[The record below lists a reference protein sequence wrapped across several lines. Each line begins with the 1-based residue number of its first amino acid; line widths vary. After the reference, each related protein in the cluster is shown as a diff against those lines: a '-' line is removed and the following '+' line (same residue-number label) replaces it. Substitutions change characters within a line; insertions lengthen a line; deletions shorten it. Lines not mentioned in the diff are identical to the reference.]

1 MLSDRRIRALKPAP
15 RDKWYC
21 DGNGLYLRVR
31 RTGGRSWVLRRK
43 RGGHVE
49 VITVGAWPALGL
61 AQARLKAGALA
72 GKDVS
77 TLTLGALLDTWHTD
91 VVRKTY
97 RRPHEVRGYIERLD
111 PALKVTKLRN
121 LERVEV
127 RHALR
132 RYAEERGPIAANRAL
147 SILKTA
153 LRFAVDAGYL
163 EISPVDRLSNELV
176 GGAETSRDRVLT
188 DEELR
193 RLWQASSTHT
203 PLLRFLLLTGQ
214 RIGEAQRATWSHVL
228 GGRWHI
234 PKEHSKNHRA
244 HWVALSRQA
253 LALLRGQ
260 DQSRELIFGTATD
273 TGVQA
278 WLRRWCER
286 ERISPAFRP
295 HDLRRTCATRLN
307 TLGVLPHVTEKILNH
322 TMQGVMAVYNRAE
335 YEAERIE
342 AMQRWADEL
351 DRILGQSAPLNEA
364 RGATQERPTA
374 PGGRASRAARRLNP

>member
-1 MLSDRRIRALKPAP
+1 MLSDRRIRTLKPAHC
-15 RDKWYC
+15 DKWYS

-31 RTGGRSWVLRRK
+31 ATGGRSWVLRRK

-49 VITVGAWPALGL
+49 VVTVGTWPVLGL
-61 AQARLKAGALA
+61 AQARLKAGALT

-77 TLTLGALLDTWHTD
+77 TLTLGALLDAWHVD
-91 VVRKTY
+91 IVGRTY
-97 RRPHEVRGYIERLD
+97 RRPREVRGYIDRLD
-111 PALKVTKLRN
+111 PALKATKLRN

-132 RYAEERGPIAANRAL
+132 RYAEERGPIAANRSL

-163 EISPVDRLSNELV
+163 QISPVDRLSSDLI
-176 GGAETSRDRVLT
+176 GGTEVSRDRVLT

-193 RLWQASSTHT
+193 KLWQTSSSHS

-228 GGRWHI
+228 GDRWHI

-253 LALLRGQ
+253 LSLLRGQ

-307 TLGVLPHVTEKILNH
+307 MLGVLPHIAEKILNH
-322 TMQGVMAVYNRAE
+322 TMQGVMAVYNRAD
-335 YEAERIE
+335 YEAERAE
-342 AMQRWADEL
+342 AMQQWADEV
-351 DRILGQSAPLNEA
+351 DRILGQSAQPDEA
-364 RGATQERPTA
+364 QRVTA
-374 PGGRASRAARRLNP
+374 PRHTRGGAI

>member
-31 RTGGRSWVLRRK
+31 ATGGRSWVLRRK

-61 AQARLKAGALA
+61 AQARQKAGALA

-77 TLTLGALLDTWHTD
+77 TLTLGALLDAWYTD

-97 RRPHEVRGYIERLD
+97 RRPREVQGYIERLD

-132 RYAEERGPIAANRAL
+132 RYAEERGPVAANRAL

-163 EISPVDRLSNELV
+163 EISPVDRLSSELI
-176 GGAETSRDRVLT
+176 GGVETSRDRVLT

-193 RLWQASSTHT
+193 KLWQTSSPHT

-214 RIGEAQRATWSHVL
+214 RIGEAQGATWSHVL
-228 GGRWHI
+228 GDRWHI

-253 LALLRGQ
+253 LALLRAR
-260 DQSRELIFGTATD
+260 DASRELIFGTATD

-286 ERISPAFRP
+286 EQISPAFRP

-307 TLGVLPHVTEKILNH
+307 TLGVLPHITEKILNH
-322 TMQGVMAVYNRAE
+322 TMQGVMAVYNRAD
-335 YEAERIE
+335 YAVERIE
-342 AMQRWADEL
+342 AMQRWADEI
-351 DRILGQSAPLNEA
+351 DRILGHSAEVNEA
-364 RGATQERPTA
+364 PGATHRP
-374 PGGRASRAARRLNP
+374 PSGPASRARRPAGRLNP

>member
-31 RTGGRSWVLRRK
+31 ATGGRSWVLRRK

-61 AQARLKAGALA
+61 AQARQKAGALA

-77 TLTLGALLDTWHTD
+77 TLTLGALLDAWYTD
-91 VVRKTY
+91 VVRRTY
-97 RRPHEVRGYIERLD
+97 RRPREVRGYIERLD
-111 PALKVTKLRN
+111 SALKVTKLRN
-121 LERVEV
+121 LERLEV
-127 RHALR
+127 RLALR

-176 GGAETSRDRVLT
+176 GGAEVSRDRVLT

-193 RLWQASSTHT
+193 RLWKSSSSHT

-228 GGRWHI
+228 GEHWHI

-244 HWVALSRQA
+244 HWVALSRQV

-307 TLGVLPHVTEKILNH
+307 TLGVLPHIAEKILNH
-322 TMQGVMAVYNRAE
+322 TMQGVMAVYNRAD

-342 AMQRWADEL
+342 AMQQWADEV
-351 DRILGQSAPLNEA
+351 DRILGHSAEVKEA
-364 RGATQERPTA
+364 PGATHEPLSG
-374 PGGRASRAARRLNP
+374 PGGRARRPAVG

>member
-31 RTGGRSWVLRRK
+31 ATGGRTWVLRRK
-43 RGGHVE
+43 RGGHIE
-49 VITVGAWPALGL
+49 VITVGAWPTLGL
-61 AQARLKAGALA
+61 AQARQKAGALA
-72 GKDVS
+72 GKDIS
-77 TLTLGALLDTWHTD
+77 TLTLGALLYTWHGD

-97 RRPHEVRGYIERLD
+97 RRPREVQGYIERLD

-132 RYAEERGPIAANRAL
+132 RYAEERGPVAANRAL

-163 EISPVDRLSNELV
+163 QISPVDRLSSELI
-176 GGAETSRDRVLT
+176 GGAEVSRDRVLT

-193 RLWQASSTHT
+193 RLWQTRSPHT

-214 RIGEAQRATWSHVL
+214 RIGEVQRAHWSHVHVD
-228 GGRWHI
+228 RWHI

-253 LALLRGQ
+253 LALLSGQ
-260 DQSRELIFGTATD
+260 DQSRKLIFGTATD

-307 TLGVLPHVTEKILNH
+307 TLGVLPHITEKILNH
-322 TMQGVMAVYNRAE
+322 TMQGVMAVYNRAD
-335 YEAERIE
+335 YEVERIE
-342 AMQRWADEL
+342 AMQRWADEV
-351 DRILGQSAPLNEA
+351 DRILGQLPQVGEAPEA
-364 RGATQERPTA
+364 KQERPRATSIKA
-374 PGGRASRAARRLNP
+374 GPPAGRVIP

>member
-1 MLSDRRIRALKPAP
+1 
-15 RDKWYC
+15 
-21 DGNGLYLRVR
+21 LYLRVR

-49 VITVGAWPALGL
+49 VITVGAWPALSL
-61 AQARLKAGALA
+61 AQARQKAGALA

-77 TLTLGALLDTWHTD
+77 TRTLGALLDTWHTD

-97 RRPHEVRGYIERLD
+97 RRPREVQGYIERLD
-111 PALKVTKLRN
+111 PTLKATKLRN

-132 RYAEERGPIAANRAL
+132 RYAEVRGPVAANRAL

-163 EISPVDRLSNELV
+163 EISPVDRLSSELV

-214 RIGEAQRATWSHVL
+214 RIGEAQRASWSHVL
-228 GGRWHI
+228 GDRWHI

-260 DQSRELIFGTATD
+260 DQSREVIFGTATD

-322 TMQGVMAVYNRAE
+322 TMQGVMAVYNRAD
-335 YEAERIE
+335 YEVERIE
-342 AMQRWADEL
+342 AMQRWADEV
-351 DRILGQSAPLNEA
+351 DRILRQSAPLNEA
-364 RGATQERPTA
+364 RGATQERPIA

>member
-1 MLSDRRIRALKPAP
+1 MLSHRRIRALKLVHC
-15 RDKWYC
+15 DKWYS

-31 RTGGRSWVLRRK
+31 ATGGRSWVLRRK

-49 VITVGAWPALGL
+49 VITLGAWPAVGL

-77 TLTLGALLDTWHTD
+77 TLTLGALLDAWHTD
-91 VVRKTY
+91 IVRKTY
-97 RRPHEVRGYIERLD
+97 RRPREVRGYIDRLD
-111 PALKVTKLRN
+111 PALKAIKLRN

-163 EISPVDRLSNELV
+163 QISPVDRLSSELV
-176 GGAETSRDRVLT
+176 GGVEVSRDRVLT

-193 RLWQASSTHT
+193 RLWRSNSAHT

-214 RIGEAQRATWSHVL
+214 RIGEAQRARWSHVHDD
-228 GGRWHI
+228 RWHI

-244 HWVALSRQA
+244 HWVALSHQA

-260 DQSRELIFGTATD
+260 DQSRELVFGTATD

-307 TLGVLPHVTEKILNH
+307 TLGVLPHIAEKILNH

-342 AMQRWADEL
+342 AMQRWGNDL
-351 DRILGQSAPLNEA
+351 DRILAQS
-364 RGATQERPTA
+364 
-374 PGGRASRAARRLNP
+374 

>member
-1 MLSDRRIRALKPAP
+1 MLSDRRIRALKPAHC
-15 RDKWYC
+15 DKWYS

-31 RTGGRSWVLRRK
+31 ATGGRSWVLRRK
-43 RGGHVE
+43 RGGHVA
-49 VITVGAWPALGL
+49 VITVGAWPGLGL

-77 TLTLGALLDTWHTD
+77 TLTLGALLDAWHAD

-97 RRPHEVRGYIERLD
+97 RRPREVQGYIERLD
-111 PALKVTKLRN
+111 PTLKVTKLRN
-121 LERVEV
+121 LERLEV

-132 RYAEERGPIAANRAL
+132 RYAEARGPIAANRAL

-228 GGRWHI
+228 GDRWHI

-253 LALLRGQ
+253 LELLRAQ
-260 DQSRELIFGTATD
+260 DASRERIFGTATD

-322 TMQGVMAVYNRAE
+322 TMHGVMAVYNRAD
-335 YEAERIE
+335 YAAERIE
-342 AMQRWADEL
+342 AMQRWADEV
-351 DRILGQSAPLNEA
+351 DRILRQSAPLNEA
-364 RGATQERPTA
+364 RGATQERPIA
-374 PGGRASRAARRLNP
+374 PGGRASRAPRRLNP

>member
-1 MLSDRRIRALKPAP
+1 MLSDRRIRALKPAHC
-15 RDKWYC
+15 DKWYS

-31 RTGGRSWVLRRK
+31 ATGGRSWVLRRK

-77 TLTLGALLDTWHTD
+77 TLTLGALLDAWHTD
-91 VVRKTY
+91 IVRKTY
-97 RRPHEVRGYIERLD
+97 RRPREVRGYIDRLD
-111 PALKVTKLRN
+111 PTLKATKLRN

-163 EISPVDRLSNELV
+163 QISPVDRLSSELI
-176 GGAETSRDRVLT
+176 GGTEVSRDRVLT

-193 RLWQASSTHT
+193 KLWQTSSSHS

-228 GGRWHI
+228 GERWHI

-253 LALLRGQ
+253 LDLLRAQ
-260 DQSRELIFGTATD
+260 HASRELIFGTATD

-286 ERISPAFRP
+286 GRISPAFRP

-307 TLGVLPHVTEKILNH
+307 TLGVLPHIAEKILNH

-351 DRILGQSAPLNEA
+351 DRILGQSPPLEA
-364 RGATQERPTA
+364 RGATQERPA
-374 PGGRASRAARRLNP
+374 VPGGRVSRAARRLNP

>member
-1 MLSDRRIRALKPAP
+1 LAHARP
-15 RDKWYC
+15 R
-21 DGNGLYLRVR
+21 
-31 RTGGRSWVLRRK
+31 
-43 RGGHVE
+43 
-49 VITVGAWPALGL
+49 
-61 AQARLKAGALA
+61 AGAAEGRRFA

-77 TLTLGALLDTWHTD
+77 TLTLGALLDTWHAD

-97 RRPHEVRGYIERLD
+97 RGTREVRGYIERLD

-163 EISPVDRLSNELV
+163 QISRVDRLSSELI
-176 GGAETSRDRVLT
+176 GGAEVSRDRVLT

-193 RLWQASSTHT
+193 RLWQASSSHT
-203 PLLRFLLLTGQ
+203 ILLRFLLLTGQ
-214 RIGEAQRATWSHVL
+214 RIGEAQRARWSHVHDD
-228 GGRWHI
+228 RWHI
-234 PKEHSKNHRA
+234 PKKHSKNPRA

-322 TMQGVMAVYNRAE
+322 AMQGVMAVYNRAE
-335 YEAERIE
+335 YEAERVE
-342 AMQRWADEL
+342 AMQRWANEV
-351 DRILGQSAPLNEA
+351 DRILGRPALPNEA
-364 RGATQERPTA
+364 PVAVQEPPTA
-374 PGGRASRAARRLNP
+374 PGGRARRPARRRHS

>member
-1 MLSDRRIRALKPAP
+1 LSDRRIRTLKPAHC
-15 RDKWYC
+15 DKWYS

-31 RTGGRSWVLRRK
+31 ATGGRSWVLRRK

-49 VITVGAWPALGL
+49 VITVGAWPVLGL

-77 TLTLGALLDTWHTD
+77 TLTLGALLDAWHAD
-91 VVRKTY
+91 IVRATY
-97 RRPHEVRGYIERLD
+97 RRPREVRGYIDRLD
-111 PALKVTKLRN
+111 PALKATKLRN

-163 EISPVDRLSNELV
+163 QISPVDRLSSELI
-176 GGAETSRDRVLT
+176 GGTEVSRDRVLT

-193 RLWQASSTHT
+193 KLWQTSSSHS

-214 RIGEAQRATWSHVL
+214 RIGEAQRARWSHL
-228 GGRWHI
+228 HEDRWHI

-260 DQSRELIFGTATD
+260 DQSRDLIFGTATD

-307 TLGVLPHVTEKILNH
+307 TLGVLPHIAEKILNH
-322 TMQGVMAVYNRAE
+322 TMQGVMAVYNRAD

-342 AMQRWADEL
+342 AMQRWGDEL
-351 DRILGQSAPLNEA
+351 DRILGQSLPLNEA
-364 RGATQERPTA
+364 PEAAQERPSA
-374 PGGRASRAARRLNP
+374 PGSRASGPAGRPNP

>member
-31 RTGGRSWVLRRK
+31 ATGGRSWVLRRK

-49 VITVGAWPALGL
+49 VITVGAWPALSL

-77 TLTLGALLDTWHTD
+77 TLTLGALLDAWHTD
-91 VVRKTY
+91 IVRKTY
-97 RRPHEVRGYIERLD
+97 RRPREVRGYIERLD
-111 PALKVTKLRN
+111 PALKATKLRN

-163 EISPVDRLSNELV
+163 QVSPVDRLSSELV
-176 GGAETSRDRVLT
+176 GGPEVSRDRVLT

-228 GGRWHI
+228 GDRWHI

-260 DQSRELIFGTATD
+260 DQSRKLIFGTATD

-307 TLGVLPHVTEKILNH
+307 TLGVLPHIAEKILNH
-322 TMQGVMAVYNRAE
+322 TMQGVMAVYNRAD

-342 AMQRWADEL
+342 AMQRWADEV
-351 DRILGQSAPLNEA
+351 DCILGHSAEVKEA
-364 RGATQERPTA
+364 PGATHKL
-374 PGGRASRAARRLNP
+374 PGGPGSRGRPAGRLNP

>member
-1 MLSDRRIRALKPAP
+1 MLSDRRIRALKSAHC
-15 RDKWYC
+15 DKWYS

-31 RTGGRSWVLRRK
+31 ATGGRSWVLRRK

-97 RRPHEVRGYIERLD
+97 RRPREVRGYIERLD

-132 RYAEERGPIAANRAL
+132 RYAEERGPVAANRAL

-163 EISPVDRLSNELV
+163 EISPVERLSSELV
-176 GGAETSRDRVLT
+176 GGVETSRDRVLT
-188 DEELR
+188 DAELR
-193 RLWQASSTHT
+193 KLWPTSSQHT

-214 RIGEAQRATWSHVL
+214 RIGEAQRATWSQVR
-228 GGRWHI
+228 GDRWHI

-244 HWVALSRQA
+244 HWVALSRQSR
-253 LALLRGQ
+253 ALLRGQ
-260 DQSRELIFGTATD
+260 DESRELIFGTATD

-295 HDLRRTCATRLN
+295 HDLRRTAATRLN
-307 TLGVLPHVTEKILNH
+307 SLGVLPHVVEKILNH
-322 TMQGVMAVYNRAE
+322 TMQGVMAVYNRAD
-335 YEAERIE
+335 YEVERIE
-342 AMQRWADEL
+342 AMQRWAEEL
-351 DRILGQSAPLNEA
+351 DRILGQSAPLSEA
-364 RGATQERPTA
+364 PGARQERPSA
-374 PGGRASRAARRLNP
+374 PGSRASRPAGPLNQ